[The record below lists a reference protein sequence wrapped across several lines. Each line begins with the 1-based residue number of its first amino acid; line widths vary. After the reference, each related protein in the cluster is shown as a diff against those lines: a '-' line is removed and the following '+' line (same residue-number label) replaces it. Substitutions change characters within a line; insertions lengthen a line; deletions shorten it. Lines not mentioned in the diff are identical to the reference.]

1 MGFIETCTLDL
12 NNLEVV
18 DTYVFSDWDELIY
31 EHEGS
36 YSSDDQYI
44 IFKSNG
50 VEMCVNFELSIRGYY
65 TYDSG
70 DYWTPPSGETEIT
83 DVEIG
88 ISSVLIDG
96 EYELSLDKETL
107 RLLENKIESLI
118 N

>member
-18 DTYVFSDWDELIY
+18 DTYVFSDWDELIC

-50 VEMCVNFELSIRGYY
+50 IEMCVNFELSIRGYY
-65 TYDSG
+65 TYDAG
-70 DYWTPPSGETEIT
+70 DYWTPPSSETEIT
-83 DVEIG
+83 DVEIT
-88 ISSVLIDG
+88 ISSVLIDD
-96 EYELSLDKETL
+96 EYELSLDKEIL
-107 RLLENKIESLI
+107 RLLEGKIESLI